1 MHNKCSY
8 MLPVPKHSAFHIH
21 HKKMNKAA
29 MHICIQVHNSFEY
42 FFEALNDFPSVNLT
56 SVICT

>member
-1 MHNKCSY
+1 